1 MANFFSRTS
10 LVSLDLTGA
19 GAPVAWQ
26 RDHDPETELFVMG
39 RLAGLSA
46 LADKAGVDLITLDSG
61 FRLGGRRRRDAWLD
75 GALAASRL
83 GNHTTGTV
91 ISPSVPLGVTSN
103 DQVASAVASVHRSTA
118 GRGAWQVEAPA
129 AYSTGAESVDAVVNQ
144 LRSPAVSRRTG
155 AVASG
160 PAPAV
165 VVRVGSDVDVEI
177 AAARADVARL
187 RVDSVEEARNLRAA
201 IRTAARDWGR
211 DADDVK
217 VLVDVHTL
225 IAPDAA
231 RAQARADLLADL
243 GFAPVEGLL
252 QTAGPA
258 HELARLWQNWVRA
271 GAADG
276 FTVIPASVPTDV
288 VALVTEVLPD
298 LRARGLREELAP
310 AATAPAAVEHATRR
324 RAGSP
329 IAA

>member
-1 MANFFSRTS
+1 
-10 LVSLDLTGA
+10 
-19 GAPVAWQ
+19 
-26 RDHDPETELFVMG
+26 
-39 RLAGLSA
+39 
-46 LADKAGVDLITLDSG
+46 
-61 FRLGGRRRRDAWLD
+61 RRRDAWLD

-83 GNHTTGTV
+83 GNHTGGAIV
-91 ISPSVPLGVTSN
+91 ASSVPLGVTSN
-103 DQVASAVASVHRSTA
+103 DQVASAVASVHRATD
-118 GRGAWQVEAPA
+118 GRGAWQVEGPSAHV
-129 AYSTGAESVDAVVNQ
+129 SGSGSVDAVVNQ

-155 AVASG
+155 AVAAG

-165 VVRVGSDVDVEI
+165 VVRVDSDVDVEI

-217 VLVDVHTL
+217 VLIDVHTL

-231 RAQARADLLADL
+231 RAEARGELLADL
-243 GFAPVEGLL
+243 GFAPAPGLL

-288 VALVTEVLPD
+288 VALVAEVLPD
-298 LRARGLREELAP
+298 LRRPRARRSEVLPALRARGLREQLAP
-310 AATAPAAVEHATRR
+310 AATVPAAAEHASRT